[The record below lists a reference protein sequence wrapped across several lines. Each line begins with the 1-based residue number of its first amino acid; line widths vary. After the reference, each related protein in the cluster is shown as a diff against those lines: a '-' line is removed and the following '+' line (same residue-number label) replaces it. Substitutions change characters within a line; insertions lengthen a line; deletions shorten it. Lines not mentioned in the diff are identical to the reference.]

1 VGDFGIAGP
10 HTRLAA
16 ISCRSA
22 YTYKLVVIYPD
33 AVIIYFIAMR
43 ARGKLSTYTI
53 LHSYLS
59 LSLVTERDRYA
70 VPHFCCISRCCHLWA
85 GLQDLLET
93 RELSHVG
100 PSRTIR
106 QYVSSKQAPGPD

>member
-16 ISCRSA
+16 ISCRYA
-22 YTYKLVVIYPD
+22 YTYKLVIIYPD

-53 LHSYLS
+53 LHSSLS
-59 LSLVTERDRYA
+59 LSLSLQKVTA
-70 VPHFCCISRCCHLWA
+70 TPSLIPAAFHGVAIC
-85 GLQDLLET
+85 
-93 RELSHVG
+93 G
-100 PSRTIR
+100 PVFR
-106 QYVSSKQAPGPD
+106 SS